1 MEPRRNHSSVIIGKH
16 MLVYGGINTKKN
28 YLSDL
33 KVLDLKELKWEAL
46 EYKVE
51 SEALANFMK
60 DGLAKHCAFTYFNER
75 ESYPLYSKTYE
86 EAEGIYVFGGC
97 NQLGGENLMLKFCLK
112 WRTPRLERV

>member
-1 MEPRRNHSSVIIGKH
+1 

-97 NQLGGENLMLKFCLK
+97 KQLGGENLMLKFCLK